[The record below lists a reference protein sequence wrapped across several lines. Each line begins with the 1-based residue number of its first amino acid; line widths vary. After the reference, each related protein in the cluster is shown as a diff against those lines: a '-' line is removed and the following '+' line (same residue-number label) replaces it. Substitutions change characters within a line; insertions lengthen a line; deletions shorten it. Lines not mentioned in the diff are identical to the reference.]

1 MYFKKLEWF
10 NKDPAH
16 TQIHITAIKHNHIWC
31 ITRGAIFN
39 VAENLQVAVLFEKIF
54 PKCVGFSE
62 GKRNLKVKSKLFL
75 LSIVFFVLH
84 GLTLQSCFS
93 NSQKKCCILSG
104 LFNFFH
110 LGKLSNV
117 EATHKKFFKANLG
130 SPRKEENLYEISDY
144 IEQHVW
150 RILLPAF

>member
-16 TQIHITAIKHNHIWC
+16 TQIHITAIKHNHIWG

-39 VAENLQVAVLFEKIF
+39 VAENLQLAALFEKIF

-62 GKRNLKVKSKLFL
+62 GIRNLEIKSKLFL
-75 LSIVFFVLH
+75 LSIVFLVLH

-104 LFNFFH
+104 LFNFF
-110 LGKLSNV
+110 
-117 EATHKKFFKANLG
+117 
-130 SPRKEENLYEISDY
+130 SPREAQQCRSNTQEVLKQIWA
-144 IEQHVW
+144 VT
-150 RILLPAF
+150 